1 MATVD
6 FWQLKAMRRDGPL
19 FLSKYI
25 KRIPELD
32 SCVEPYSTSAI
43 LLGTGEVTVMIMLG
57 NKKHRETLLVS
68 QPVYICLTLRIGSA

>member
-1 MATVD
+1 MD
-6 FWQLKAMRRDGPL
+6 FWQLKVMRLDGPL